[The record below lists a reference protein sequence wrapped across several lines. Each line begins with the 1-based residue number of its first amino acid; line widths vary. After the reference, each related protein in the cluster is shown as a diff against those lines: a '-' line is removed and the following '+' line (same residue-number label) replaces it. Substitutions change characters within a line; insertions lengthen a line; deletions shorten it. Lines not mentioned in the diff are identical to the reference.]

1 MIQTSISY
9 QPFTQQRIADFQKRE
24 TPFYF
29 YDMALLDN
37 TLAALRRSSSKHD
50 FTVHYALKANVNE
63 ELLRK
68 IKAAGLG
75 ADCVSGNEIRQALA
89 CGFSGKDVVFAGVGK
104 SDREIR
110 FGLEHDIYCF
120 NCESLQELTV
130 LQELA
135 AEMNKTARVALRVN
149 PNIDAKT
156 HRYITTGLRDN
167 KFGINPRDFE
177 KIASLLQDSPNLV
190 LRGLHFHIGSQVTDI
205 DVYAGLCE
213 RVNDLQ
219 QWFTDRGIDLPDLN
233 LGGGLGIN
241 YKEPDRYPIADFES
255 YFSTIAQHLKRLPG
269 QHVHFELGRS
279 IVGQCGS
286 LISRALYIKEG
297 VETTFAVLD
306 AGMTELIRPALY
318 QSHHYIENLSSDL
331 PEQTYD
337 IVGPICESSDCFG
350 RDVQLAEI
358 RRGDLIAIRS
368 AGAYGQVMASR
379 YNLRDLAE
387 SVYGKRENLVTN
399 EK

>member
-1 MIQTSISY
+1 MIQASSSSY
-9 QPFTQQRIADFQKRE
+9 QPFSDKLIGAFRERE
-24 TPFYF
+24 TPFYY
-29 YDMALLDN
+29 YDMQLLQR
-37 TLAALRRSSSKHD
+37 TLAALNEARSRHD
-50 FTVHYALKANVNE
+50 FTVHYALKANVNDA
-63 ELLRK
+63 LLRVIQK
-68 IKAAGLG
+68 AGLG
-75 ADCVSGNEIRQALA
+75 ADCVSGNEIRQALE
-89 CGFSGKDVVFAGVGK
+89 CGFSANDVVFAGVGK

-110 FGLEHDIYCF
+110 YGLEHDIYCF
-120 NCESLQELTV
+120 NCESIQELTV
-130 LQELA
+130 LQEFA
-135 AEMNKTARVALRVN
+135 AEMNKTARIALRVN

-156 HRYITTGLRDN
+156 HKYITTGLRDN

-177 KIASLLQDSPNLV
+177 NIVSLLEKSPNLA

-219 QWFTDRGIDLPDLN
+219 QWFVDRGIAMPDLN

-241 YKEPDRYPIADFES
+241 YQHPDQHTIADFDR
-255 YFSTIAQHLKRLPG
+255 YFDTIAKHLKRLPD

-279 IVGQCGS
+279 IIGQCGN
-286 LISRALYIKEG
+286 LISRALFVKEG

-318 QSHHYIENLSSDL
+318 QSHHHIENLSSDL

-350 RDVQLAEI
+350 RDVKLPEI

-368 AGAYGQVMASR
+368 AGAYGQVMASQ

-387 SVYGKRENLVTN
+387 SVYGNGE
-399 EK
+399 